1 MIDSK
6 HTICP
11 DRECGG
17 IVVTVINTRVRCIKC
32 KTEFQLSKQSSLIID
47 INKICVVCDKK
58 YQHSNRSSKTCSDK
72 CKIINDHR
80 VRNNNKKKSRK
91 KIKEQKHQQ

>member
-6 HTICP
+6 HTMCP
-11 DRECGG
+11 ECGG

-32 KTEFQLSKQSSLIID
+32 KTEFLLNKQSSLIID
-47 INKICVVCDKK
+47 INKICVVCGKK
-58 YQHSNRSSKTCSDK
+58 YQHTNRSSKTCSDK
-72 CKIINDHR
+72 CKIINDRR
-80 VRNNNKKKSRK
+80 VSNINKKRSRK